1 MADLYLQFNYNS
13 NVTDGDSNVWTDGD
27 SYVVES
33 VFTGTTSDSISGL
46 SDSALEPIYQ
56 REIWRPGD
64 ITIDVPVT
72 NGTYDV
78 TLLFAESFYTSDGSR
93 TFDVSVD
100 GTLVADDLDIH
111 AQVGHDTAYDV
122 TYQTTVADG
131 EVNVLLQRGADDN
144 PAIKGMSIV
153 EVSGGVTGTASGSI
167 GNVTGSA
174 ASTLRGVDGAASE
187 SIGTVSGAAATTL
200 RGVSATASGSVGYF
214 VGSATVATGPTGTGA
229 GNIGAIVGSAAT
241 LRGVTGALVGT
252 VAVAGTAAST
262 LRGTSGS
269 ATGLIGNVVG
279 AASTVPAGTFFY
291 TPPTSAGPRPL
302 PYESLAELRRK
313 GPRKLNPS
321 VTMGLTVLLNGST
334 YTSTALPT
342 TAEIKAADAVYQ
354 GGRTHTVN
362 GAVKV
367 AIEASGVGGTFE
379 QVGA

>member
-1 MADLYLQFNYNS
+1 MYTTRRQYPNLCSGIRIPGVDTTTPIDVTPSWFGASTTHASDINIPGVTT
-13 NVTDGDSNVWTDGD
+13 VTDDCLVVGFAATDGSDITPNSTPSSGWAFQAEIENPTND
-27 SYVVES
+27 SAGCGVGY
-33 VFTGTTSDSISGL
+33 FTKTQTTAGATGT
-46 SDSALEPIYQ
+46 LEADFSQ
-56 REIWRPGD
+56 A
-64 ITIDVPVT
+64 
-72 NGTYDV
+72 GT
-78 TLLFAESFYTSDGSR
+78 DGAI
-93 TFDVSVD
+93 
-100 GTLVADDLDIH
+100 GILVAI
-111 AQVGHDTAYDV
+111 
-122 TYQTTVADG
+122 
-131 EVNVLLQRGADDN
+131 R
-144 PAIKGMSIV
+144 P
-153 EVSGGVTGTASGSI
+153 SGGGSTVTGTASGSI
-167 GNVTGSA
+167 GTVTGDA
-174 ASTLRGVDGAASE
+174 ATTLRGVDGAASG
-187 SIGTVSGAAATTL
+187 SIGTISGAAATTL
-200 RGVSATASGSVGYF
+200 RGVSAAASGDVGSF
-214 VGSATVATGPTGTGA
+214 VGSATAATGPTGTGA
-229 GNIGAIVGSAAT
+229 GSIGAVVGSAAT

-279 AASTVPAGTFFY
+279 AASTVPAGTFLY

-354 GGRTHTVN
+354 GGRTHTVT

-379 QVGA
+379 QAGA